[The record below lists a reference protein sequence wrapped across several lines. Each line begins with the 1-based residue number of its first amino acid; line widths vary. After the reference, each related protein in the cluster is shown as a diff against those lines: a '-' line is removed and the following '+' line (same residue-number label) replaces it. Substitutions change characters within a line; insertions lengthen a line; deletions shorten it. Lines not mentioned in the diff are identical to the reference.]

1 MVVGVPAPEV
11 LPETEVLGEREARK
25 AVKVATAVT
34 LPEAVAEVDL
44 EPVAPAVGVLRNCS
58 RDT

>member
-1 MVVGVPAPEV
+1 MV
-11 LPETEVLGEREARK
+11 LTETEVLGDCEAGK
-25 AVKVATAVT
+25 AVKVATT
-34 LPEAVAEVDL
+34 EMLPEPLAEVDL